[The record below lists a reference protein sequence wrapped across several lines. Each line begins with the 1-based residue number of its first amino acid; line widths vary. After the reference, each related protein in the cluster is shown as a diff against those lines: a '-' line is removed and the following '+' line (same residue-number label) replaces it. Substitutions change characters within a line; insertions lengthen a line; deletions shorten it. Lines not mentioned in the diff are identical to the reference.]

1 MLCWGPQADCVV
13 VNVNCHE
20 LTANF
25 GELIFFNLRIIYGDS
40 RSYKKPLESA
50 SELLLSGIVRNEPG
64 MVGNDFLEKLLGIA
78 D

>member
-1 MLCWGPQADCVV
+1 MGSASGLVG

-20 LTANF
+20 LTANW
-25 GELIFFNLRIIYGDS
+25 GELVFFNLRIIYGDS

-64 MVGNDFLEKLLGIA
+64 MVGNDFLEIIA
-78 D
+78 GDC